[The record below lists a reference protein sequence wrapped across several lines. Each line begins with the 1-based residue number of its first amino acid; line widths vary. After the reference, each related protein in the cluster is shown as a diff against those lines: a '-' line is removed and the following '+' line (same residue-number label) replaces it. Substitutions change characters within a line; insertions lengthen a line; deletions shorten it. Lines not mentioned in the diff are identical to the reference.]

1 MSSKRPLCAHV
12 IDHYIPEFPDTYDDL
27 ILSFSII
34 RQGNPL
40 IFLSFSPLQSEYA
53 TLLQTKLHAYII
65 TDPTEC
71 VDLGVQLIS
80 IAPPE

>member
-1 MSSKRPLCAHV
+1 MSSNPPLCAHV
-12 IDHYIPEFPDTYDDL
+12 IDPYIPEFPDTYDDL
-27 ILSFSII
+27 LSFSII

-53 TLLQTKLHAYII
+53 ILLQTKLHAYVI

-71 VDLGVQLIS
+71 VDLGV
-80 IAPPE
+80 